1 MAKKNSS
8 KPFSVVC
15 AFWGLV
21 IASAVFI
28 TSGIFQAFGILSSVV
43 GILDLVGKVALFLA
57 VALSAFQFVKG
68 KKTGWKVVYWIAL
81 IVYAVGVVFGIVRF
95 V

>member
-1 MAKKNSS
+1 MAKRNG

-21 IASAVFI
+21 IASAVFV
-28 TSGIFQAFGILSSVV
+28 TSGIFHAFGILTSVV
-43 GILDLVGKVALFLA
+43 NILNLVGKIALFLA
-57 VALSAFQFVKG
+57 VAICSFQFVKG
-68 KKTGWKVVYWIAL
+68 KQAGWKVVYWVSH
-81 IVYAVGVVFGIVRF
+81 IVYEVGEVFGIVKF